1 MYKLRKA
8 QTDVLKQT
16 EAAIKA
22 GKKHIFIEAPTGTG
36 KSIIGLEIARRFQKK
51 SKSDEPLTYLLT
63 AEKILQRQ
71 YEDTVQEHGLSGIAS
86 ISGIDNYRC
95 NLNNEKFSLGV
106 CRTMGMGNRKALQN
120 LTCASSCEYLQ
131 RWSTAQS
138 APVALFNYSYY
149 FIQMNYVLK
158 NLAAYAPFQKRS
170 LIIADEAHKLPDL
183 LEEHFHCSI
192 DRSWVELIKNCT
204 DRLREEEVYVPFTG
218 AQWGALAKLISAQF
232 KVKYVDKAEQFASL
246 KTLYAFMVEL
256 RTKIS
261 DSKLQ
266 LQRKYNI
273 DLGEGDGNDVFSN
286 WESISQS
293 VPPSVWY
300 FNKVADKLKDYT
312 CKLEDYVQIINDF
325 GLDAMIISSEPNMRI
340 FRIFNDQ
347 ALFEKFYQ
355 PHGDTFIYM
364 SATLQPEVLIKRLG
378 ISADDACIIRVDSG
392 WDAKKAPIHTLNTA
406 NFSHGNKNAIA
417 ESIDEI
423 DSILSKHKNERG
435 IIHTTSYANA
445 EQIATLSKHK
455 SRFLVYKG
463 TQEKTDLLN
472 VLHNSAPNAV
482 ILAPSMSEGVDLRND
497 LSRFQIICKIS
508 YPNISDALWMI
519 RSRKQQ
525 FVYVATAVN
534 MLIQQS
540 GRSVRNENDHA
551 VTYILDS
558 RFTKNIK
565 RLSKYFTPEFKARL
579 TAGISASK

>member
-16 EAAIKA
+16 EAALKA

-36 KSIIGLEIARRFQKK
+36 KSIIGLEIARRFQKN
-51 SKSDEPLTYLLT
+51 SDVPLTYLLT

-71 YEDTVQEHGLSGIAS
+71 YEETVEEHGLTGITS
-86 ISGIDNYRC
+86 ISGIDNYKC

-106 CRTMGMGNRKALQN
+106 CRAMGMSNRKALQN
-120 LTCASSCEYLQ
+120 LSCSSTCEYLQ
-131 RWSTAQS
+131 RWNTAQS
-138 APVALFNYSYY
+138 SPVALFNYSYY

-158 NLAAYAPFQKRS
+158 NLTDHAPFQRRS

-192 DRSWVELIKNCT
+192 DREWIELIKNCA
-204 DRLREEEVYVPFTG
+204 DRLREEEVYIPFTG
-218 AQWGALAKLISAQF
+218 AQWGTLAKLISAQF

-246 KTLYAFMVEL
+246 KNLYAFMVQL
-256 RTKIS
+256 REKIS
-261 DSKLQ
+261 ESKIQ

-273 DLGEGDGNDVFSN
+273 DLGEGDANEVFSN
-286 WESISQS
+286 WETVSQA
-293 VPPSVWY
+293 VPPSVWH

-325 GLDAMIISSEPNMRI
+325 GLEAMVISSEPNKRI

-347 ALFEKFYQ
+347 ALFEKFYK

-378 ISADDACIIRVDSG
+378 ISPDEAHIIRVNSG
-392 WDAKKAPIHTLNTA
+392 WDAHKAPIHTLNTA
-406 NFSHGNKNAIA
+406 NFSHGNKEAIPESIA
-417 ESIDEI
+417 EIDA
-423 DSILSKHKNERG
+423 ILSKHKNERG

-445 EQIATLSKHK
+445 EQIAALSKHK
-455 SRFLVYKG
+455 DRFLVYKG

-472 VLHNSAPNAV
+472 VLHNSASNAV

-534 MLIQQS
+534 TIIQQS

-551 VTYILDS
+551 ATYILDS

-579 TAGISASK
+579 DAGAKLAK